1 MIMDQDQTLDQRPN
15 ALATDPP
22 ALPIILRSQA
32 ARHLAALSGRAH
44 LATSNGSRIAELM
57 AFTFQTFADIE
68 TEDRRRLVRVQHGS
82 LNLKYAV
89 DHWWPHLDDA
99 GKVEMTAYILKT
111 TERGCHE

>member
-15 ALATDPP
+15 ALATEPP

-32 ARHLAALSGRAH
+32 ARHLAPLSRAH

-68 TEDRRRLVRVQHGS
+68 TEDGRRLVHVQHDS

-99 GKVEMTAYILKT
+99 DKVDMTAYFLKKT
-111 TERGCHE
+111 GARVS